1 MNPEVI
7 HMMEFCVQEDK
18 EQVMSLGN
26 PSVFMTEIHLVL
38 SERGG
43 NDCPLI
49 LSFCL

>member
-1 MNPEVI
+1 
-7 HMMEFCVQEDK
+7 MELCVQDDE
-18 EQVMSLGN
+18 EQVMGLGN

-38 SERGG
+38 SERGK